1 MHKVIAILFVII
13 LLFVSFWLGEA
24 GKGLF
29 QIFPY
34 MIALAGIVAIPFL
47 LTKKWKY
54 RILYGFFFIV
64 IYWAAFYMGDLSFCR
79 AYNSCIKDAEHIRT
93 TLSSYKTKNGNYPE
107 SLTDLNVPL
116 PCSRCLRGTI
126 LEYESTGSNYKIRFK
141 DWLVEYS
148 ATNKEPFLAHK

>member
-13 LLFVSFWLGEA
+13 LLFVSFWLGKA

-47 LTKKWKY
+47 LSKKWQY

-64 IYWAAFYMGDLSFCR
+64 IYWAAFYMGDLSFC
-79 AYNSCIKDAEHIRT
+79 
-93 TLSSYKTKNGNYPE
+93 
-107 SLTDLNVPL
+107 
-116 PCSRCLRGTI
+116 
-126 LEYESTGSNYKIRFK
+126 
-141 DWLVEYS
+141 
-148 ATNKEPFLAHK
+148 